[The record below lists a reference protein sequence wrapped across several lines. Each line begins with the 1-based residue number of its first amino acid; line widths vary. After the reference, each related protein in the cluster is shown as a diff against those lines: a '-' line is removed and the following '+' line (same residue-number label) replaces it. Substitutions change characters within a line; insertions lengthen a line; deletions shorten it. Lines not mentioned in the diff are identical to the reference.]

1 MNSIKKI
8 STNQSGDS
16 SLSTVITR
24 DEAIV
29 RFEAEV
35 LPYVIEAYEQ
45 DGERDIPA
53 RSEAFN
59 NWTDALCENNEISEW
74 QYNNWTHPPCCN

>member
-1 MNSIKKI
+1 MNSIKKN

-35 LPYVIEAYEQ
+35 LPYIIEEYEQ

-53 RSEAFN
+53 RSEAFS
-59 NWTDALCENNEISEW
+59 NWTDDLCKNNEISEW

>member
-1 MNSIKKI
+1 MRKQNFFPH
-8 STNQSGDS
+8 DS

-35 LPYVIEAYEQ
+35 LPGIQDMFEQ

-53 RSEAFN
+53 RSEAFSD
-59 NWTDALCENNEISEW
+59 WTDALCKNNEISEW

>member
-35 LPYVIEAYEQ
+35 LPYVI